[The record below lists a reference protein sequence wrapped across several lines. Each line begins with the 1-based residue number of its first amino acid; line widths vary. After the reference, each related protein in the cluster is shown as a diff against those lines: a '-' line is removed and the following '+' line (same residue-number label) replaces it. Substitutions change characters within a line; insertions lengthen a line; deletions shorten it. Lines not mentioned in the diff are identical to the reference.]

1 MSYHGAHN
9 WPPVWISLYDKD
21 DTLRRSEVGV
31 LTEARA
37 SQFGLEDRIVL
48 VMKHDEKDVRSRPY
62 VRRCDVLQTSPRANE
77 RLRRFEHSRY
87 RRLGYKLHPLISA
100 SSQY

>member
-1 MSYHGAHN
+1 MKLRDHPLMSYHGAHN

-48 VMKHDEKDVRSRPY
+48 VMKHDEKMYGAALTFADATF
-62 VRRCDVLQTSPRANE
+62 CKQVLELMKDSVGLSIQDIGD
-77 RLRRFEHSRY
+77 LD
-87 RRLGYKLHPLISA
+87 ISFTL
-100 SSQY
+100 